1 MTSQPVVLAPATPSE
16 LLAYITSYHRY
27 PTTLIIG
34 SSKAEFH
41 TALVEDVT
49 HHLTLQDKQLQQDD
63 PENSA
68 TEQSHVLLKATL
80 YQIAISR
87 HIRILFAPTVT
98 HLRAYLSVFTPKNSL
113 IPAPPNYTL
122 DSSTPLLLI
131 YGLLALH
138 RDASEWSAQ
147 GIGNSA
153 ALLVDA
159 ASRNRFKAAVA
170 EPKGGVDVRL
180 VVVENVAQ
188 LGQVLLKIGGAL
200 EHIRSQFCAFLF
212 QSHLFMCLLLQC
224 SSELA
229 FLLLGLFKSRS
240 YPFLIPSKLKESLL
254 ELFVSHCLL
263 LDLSF
268 HRLARLDAGLCRLG
282 LVVVLVDNSRL
293 GLAEPDKVD
302 QVAEDLDKAIR
313 HIEAHQ
319 VASVGRNNICVLSGD
334 ILSSGTHG
342 RLDSLACRI
351 EEKLGEPFE
360 YLLNMGGIWFLEICD
375 GKGDADVGNTA
386 YDLTVREAHKSIGL
400 FLLLSSA

>member
-49 HHLTLQDKQLQQDD
+49 HHLTLQDQQLQQDD

-113 IPAPPNYTL
+113 IPAPPNYTP

-153 ALLVDA
+153 VLLVDA
-159 ASRNRFKAAVA
+159 ASRNRFKAAVV
-170 EPKGGVDVRL
+170 EPKGVGGHEDP
-180 VVVENVAQ
+180 EQ
-188 LGQVLLKIGGAL
+188 LQGETIPLLNGTAKRDDGTWTGRTVSIKQVLN
-200 EHIRSQFCAFLF
+200 RW
-212 QSHLFMCLLLQC
+212 
-224 SSELA
+224 
-229 FLLLGLFKSRS
+229 FK
-240 YPFLIPSKLKESLL
+240 
-254 ELFVSHCLL
+254 
-263 LDLSF
+263 
-268 HRLARLDAGLCRLG
+268 
-282 LVVVLVDNSRL
+282 
-293 GLAEPDKVD
+293 
-302 QVAEDLDKAIR
+302 
-313 HIEAHQ
+313 
-319 VASVGRNNICVLSGD
+319 
-334 ILSSGTHG
+334 
-342 RLDSLACRI
+342 
-351 EEKLGEPFE
+351 FE
-360 YLLNMGGIWFLEICD
+360 VQEQ
-375 GKGDADVGNTA
+375 
-386 YDLTVREAHKSIGL
+386 
-400 FLLLSSA
+400 